1 MGFFEVI
8 ENKPKKLKVKK
19 NIDALEQVFN
29 NYSYFGAEKHKFNQ
43 EIIKKY
49 SNSNNPDDCL
59 AVAISF
65 LGEGANNRK
74 NAIIYF
80 EKYLLNP
87 SSQQYFS
94 NWFIFSSLANLNE
107 KEYMFENAIT
117 YLEKLI
123 TIDNDSNY
131 AYYIRIGDVLVKID
145 IDKAIDYY
153 ENLKKGEIYY
163 KNKKI
168 FDEAYRKVLEKK
180 KKDYVYRPRK
190 KRNK

>member
-8 ENKPKKLKVKK
+8 ENKPKKLKIKK
-19 NIDALEQVFN
+19 NVDALEQVFN

-43 EIIKKY
+43 EIIEKY
-49 SNSNNPDDCL
+49 SNSDDSDDCL
-59 AVAISF
+59 AVAISY
-65 LGEGANNRK
+65 LGEGASNRK

-80 EKYLLNP
+80 EKYLLKP

-94 NWFIFSSLANLNE
+94 DWFIFSSLANLNE
-107 KEYMFENAIT
+107 KEYMFENAIA
-117 YLEKLI
+117 YLKKLI
-123 TIDNDSNY
+123 AIDNDSNC
-131 AYYIRIGDVLVKID
+131 ADYIRIGDILIKIN

-153 ENLKKGEIYY
+153 ENLKNGKVYY

-180 KKDYVYRPRK
+180 KKGYVYRPRK
-190 KRNK
+190 RNK